1 MMARLDQDD
10 SNSRDGILL
19 VGFRVSGLGRY
30 SAGYTGFTRR
40 HSADDGVEDNQIQLL
55 GHEHKHRHH
64 GDCSHY
70 HCPVVWR

>member
-40 HSADDGVEDNQIQLL
+40 HFADDGVEDN
-55 GHEHKHRHH
+55 
-64 GDCSHY
+64 
-70 HCPVVWR
+70 